1 MRRKSVYLF
10 LIFAVLLLAALYGC
24 IAQIN
29 QAPQVSLIQPE
40 DGSYVAVLAS
50 TKAVTFKASA
60 EDPEGKPLSFA
71 LYLGTS
77 PDNLS
82 KVGETSQPEYTV
94 NDLTPGQ
101 TYYWKVVV
109 SDGTNSVESPVWSFT
124 VGGNLSVIKVVD
136 FTTGPAS
143 VGVKVEVLREDELVI
158 SDFTDGN
165 GHAAFYLPDGR
176 YDVRISGENRA
187 TSLILNYDPKIVPE
201 IEALSRRAMTD
212 NDVIPNLEVQILDP
226 YDNVI
231 PDPEATT
238 ITFDYI
244 KVSVQSDVV
253 MYVAYVGVGYV
264 PSAVARD
271 YRALNTHNFTTGLL
285 DLRRFQNVTVP
296 VYVVVYTPNDTRI
309 NKLIYLTINRTVPE
323 VTTRTPPT
331 GLWFYGWT
339 SDANIQY
346 YNLPRPMKD
355 LLSKHLPKEMLK
367 ELENY
372 KPEHSITDTNIL
384 VQLAWTH
391 ASSEN
396 RAGYNVYRSCDG
408 ENWEKIAFTTNPY
421 TFDKAVDLIPGQK
434 YYYTV
439 RTVYVDGSES
449 ENSNMVEVVPLDL
462 FKVKLI
468 SPADNETNVSRTP
481 TFVWKPVDWRDWTST
496 PHIGGNEIPDEEI
509 TFAYY
514 GPWIYDTAVSEQHIY
529 YYDAFIYT
537 EGPQQVSLPF
547 DPTTGYWMR
556 IYPDGNEDVQT
567 EPLEKF
573 KTYEWGLDI
582 AAAYYQTED
591 GWWISATIDYGYSGW
606 DRWINEADYFNRFTT
621 GE

>member
-1 MRRKSVYLF
+1 MRRKNVFMF
-10 LIFAVLLLAALYGC
+10 LSFVALLLVTLYGC
-24 IAQIN
+24 LARIN
-29 QAPQVSLIQPE
+29 QAPEVSLIYPE
-40 DGSYVAVLAS
+40 DGSQVAVLAS

-77 PDNLS
+77 PTNLN

-124 VGGNLSVIKVVD
+124 VGGNLSTIKVVD

-143 VGVKVEVLREDELVI
+143 VGVKVEVLQENKLVI
-158 SDFTDGN
+158 SDFTDGD

-187 TSLILNYDPKIVPE
+187 TSLILNYDPRIVPE
-201 IEALSRRAMTD
+201 IETLSRRAMTD
-212 NDVIPNLEVQILDP
+212 NDVIPNFTVQILDP
-226 YDNVI
+226 AGNVI

-238 ITFDYI
+238 ITFDSI
-244 KVSVQSDVV
+244 KVSVESDVV
-253 MYVAYVGVGYV
+253 IYVAYVGVGFV
-264 PSAVARD
+264 PSAVASNH
-271 YRALNTHNFTTGLL
+271 RALDTYNFTTGSIS
-285 DLRRFQNVTVP
+285 LRRFQNVTVP
-296 VYVVVYTPNDTRI
+296 VHVVVYTPNDTRVDKI
-309 NKLIYLTINRTVPE
+309 VYLTINRTVPE

-339 SDANIQY
+339 SDVNIQY
-346 YNLPRPMKD
+346 YNLPKPMKD

-372 KPEHSITDTNIL
+372 KPEHNIADTNIL

-391 ASSEN
+391 APATN
-396 RAGYNVYRSCDG
+396 RAGYNVYRSRDG
-408 ENWEKIAFTTNPY
+408 ENWEKIAFTTSNY
-421 TFDKAVDLIPGQK
+421 TFDKAVDLVPGQK

-449 ENSNMVEVVPLDL
+449 GNSNVIEVVPLDL

-514 GPWIYDTAVSEQHIY
+514 GPWIYDTALSEQHIY
-529 YYDAFIYT
+529 YDDFILT
-537 EGPQQVSLPF
+537 QGPQQVSLPF
-547 DPTTGYWMR
+547 DPTTGLWMR
-556 IYPDGNEDVQT
+556 IYPDGSEDVQT

-582 AAAYYQTED
+582 AAAYYETDD
-591 GWWISATIDYGYSGW
+591 GLWISATIDYGYDYW
-606 DRWINEADYFNRFTT
+606 DRWTNRADYFNRFTT

>member
-10 LIFAVLLLAALYGC
+10 LSFAVLLLAALYGC
-24 IAQIN
+24 IARLN
-29 QAPQVSLIQPE
+29 RAPQVSLIYPE
-40 DGSYVAVLAS
+40 DGSQVAVLAS

-60 EDPEGKPLSFA
+60 EDPEGKPLNFA

-77 PDNLS
+77 PTNLN

-109 SDGTNSVESPVWSFT
+109 SDETNSVESPVWSFT
-124 VGGNLSVIKVVD
+124 VGGNLSTVKVVD

-143 VGVKVEVLREDELVI
+143 VGVKVEVLRENELVI

-187 TSLILNYDPKIVPE
+187 TSLILNYDPEIVPE
-201 IEALSRRAMTD
+201 IETLSRRAMID
-212 NDVIPNLEVQILDP
+212 NDVIPNINVQILDP
-226 YDNVI
+226 ADNVI

-238 ITFDYI
+238 ISFNSI
-244 KVSVQSDVV
+244 KVSVESDVLIN
-253 MYVAYVGVGYV
+253 VAYVGVGYV
-264 PSAVARD
+264 PSAVA
-271 YRALNTHNFTTGLL
+271 YNHRALDTYNFTTASISLS
-285 DLRRFQNVTVP
+285 RFQNVTVP
-296 VYVVVYTPNDTRI
+296 VHVVVYTPNDTRVDKI
-309 NKLIYLTINRTVPE
+309 VYLTINRTVPE
-323 VTTRTPPT
+323 VNTRTPPT

-339 SDANIQY
+339 SDVNIQY

-367 ELENY
+367 ELEDY
-372 KPEHSITDTNIL
+372 KPEHNITDTNIL

-391 ASSEN
+391 APVTN
-396 RAGYNVYRSCDG
+396 RAGYNVYRSRDG
-408 ENWEKIAFTTNPY
+408 ENWEKIAFTTVNF
-421 TFDKAVDLIPGQK
+421 TFDKAVDLVPGQK

-449 ENSNMVEVVPLDL
+449 ENSNVVEVVPLDL

-496 PHIGGNEIPDEEI
+496 PHIGGNEMPDEKI
-509 TFAYY
+509 VFAYY

-529 YYDAFIYT
+529 YDGFTYT
-537 EGPQQVSLPF
+537 EGPQQVSLSF

-556 IYPDGNEDVQT
+556 MYPDGSEDVQT

-591 GWWISATIDYGYSGW
+591 GLWISATIDYGYGW
-606 DRWINEADYFNRFTT
+606 DRRTNGADYFNRFTT